1 MYEMIIPFGANFELV
16 HQEASDIEMRFF
28 LISRTKSAICPK
40 CQQVSTRR
48 HSRTK
53 RQIKDLPI
61 VQKEVIYHIQLTKW
75 FCETSSCASKV
86 FTEQLT
92 ECPAYQRF
100 TIRATDF
107 LRQLAFKMNCV
118 QASNLSR
125 NLKLPVSHDTLLRLI
140 YKTPTPQMTSPF
152 PCD

>member
-1 MYEMIIPFGANFELV
+1 MYEMITPFGLNFELLY
-16 HQEASDIEMRFF
+16 QEESEAELRFF
-28 LISRTKSAICPK
+28 IMSRTRSAICPK
-40 CQQVSTRR
+40 CQQASTRK

-61 VQKEVIYHIQLTKW
+61 IQKEVIYHIQLTKW
-75 FCETSSCASKV
+75 FCEVSTCTTKI
-86 FTEQLT
+86 FTEQLA

-100 TIRATDF
+100 TLRATEC

-125 NLKLPVSHDTLLRLI
+125 DLNLPVSHDTLLRLI
-140 YKTPTPQMTSPF
+140 YQTPTPQISSPF